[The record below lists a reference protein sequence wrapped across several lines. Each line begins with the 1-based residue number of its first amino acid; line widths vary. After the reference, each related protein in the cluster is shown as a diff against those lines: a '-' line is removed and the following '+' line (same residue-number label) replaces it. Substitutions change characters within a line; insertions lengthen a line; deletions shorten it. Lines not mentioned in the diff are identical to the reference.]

1 MGIFIL
7 RISFLTCFVMNIFS
21 GIPQAWKW
29 GTARTLLIQNL
40 IVHTVLQLF
49 LVSHVDFGTC
59 RSVVIPSRCTCTP
72 CSHILTAHGREALTQ
87 AGGQLLVLR
96 NKSLL
101 CSHPSFPDEGF
112 PCEKCCQSVWWQIG
126 HPVLQAGWGRWAP
139 GTGGLCSVCGVL
151 LKLSHTHCCG
161 SCQGGFESGAWVGE
175 MGSAA

>member
-112 PCEKCCQSVWWQIG
+112 PMWEVL
-126 HPVLQAGWGRWAP
+126 PVGLVADWPP
-139 GTGGLCSVCGVL
+139 GA
-151 LKLSHTHCCG
+151 
-161 SCQGGFESGAWVGE
+161 SGWVGE
-175 MGSAA
+175 VGSRHGGAVLCVWGAAQAVPHPLLQ